1 MKVPIPFVLQVDNA
15 ACLAFS
21 KDQVQRSK
29 LRHIDCRQEWVQA
42 LRDANVVSLEHVD
55 SKDNFADL
63 FTKILDAETPHPLR
77 RSYVMFTSLAYWPG
91 DVGGCESRFDRFAAS
106 QAPRCRSWWPDAIMA
121 ASTLLGLSR
130 YTSAAWSRASVSVAR
145 PVPPC
150 RLQISTWA
158 IQRWHTRTCVP
169 A

>member
-1 MKVPIPFVLQVDNA
+1 MGMKVPIPFVLQVDNA

-63 FTKILDAETPHPLR
+63 FTKILDAETFLKFREQIMVFEPI
-77 RSYVMFTSLAYWPG
+77 PG
-91 DVGGCESRFDRFAAS
+91 TVPGPVLKSTAGAPAGAVGLD
-106 QAPRCRSWWPDAIMA
+106 
-121 ASTLLGLSR
+121 
-130 YTSAAWSRASVSVAR
+130 
-145 PVPPC
+145 
-150 RLQISTWA
+150 
-158 IQRWHTRTCVP
+158 CV
-169 A
+169 

>member
-55 SKDNFADL
+55 SKNNFADL
-63 FTKILDAETPHPLR
+63 QIMVFEPIPGTVPGPVLKSTAGAPAGAVGLD
-77 RSYVMFTSLAYWPG
+77 
-91 DVGGCESRFDRFAAS
+91 
-106 QAPRCRSWWPDAIMA
+106 
-121 ASTLLGLSR
+121 
-130 YTSAAWSRASVSVAR
+130 
-145 PVPPC
+145 
-150 RLQISTWA
+150 
-158 IQRWHTRTCVP
+158 CV
-169 A
+169 